1 MASTRSNE
9 SRGFDGS
16 LRDTFGRR
24 VEDLRLSVTDRCN
37 FRCDYCADDCV
48 LHADPER
55 LLSLDELIRIA
66 DICSRMGVTR
76 VRVTGGEPTLRPGLE
91 KLFRGLAGLSLS
103 DIAMTTNGSR
113 VNDQSASRWRRAG
126 LRRITISLDSLRPE
140 RFGAITRSRCSV
152 ERVLASIECAKRAG
166 LDPVRINAVVIRGM
180 NDDEIVDLA
189 ALARRFDV
197 DVRLIE
203 YMPLVATR
211 AWTPGAVV
219 TADEMV
225 DTISEVYPLTRVG
238 QDRPSSPSRMYAFA
252 DGAPGR
258 VGTIASVTRPFCS
271 SCSRIRITADGMIRP
286 CLFSLQEWDILS
298 VLRTHPGP
306 AGDAEVARFLS
317 TAVGSKQEGHGI
329 SSRSFIQPTRSMT
342 AIGG

>member
-1 MASTRSNE
+1 MASTRPDNSLA
-9 SRGFDGS
+9 SDGS
-16 LRDTFGRR
+16 LRDTFGRQIQ
-24 VEDLRLSVTDRCN
+24 DLRLSVTDRCN
-37 FRCDYCADDCV
+37 FRCDYCANDYV
-48 LHADPER
+48 HHAEASR
-55 LLSLDELIRIA
+55 LLSMDEFVRIA
-66 DICSRMGVTR
+66 DICSRLGVTR

-91 KLFRGLAGLSLS
+91 RLFRGLSGLSLS

-113 VNDQSASRWRRAG
+113 VNDRSASRWRKAG
-126 LRRITISLDSLRPE
+126 LRRVTISLDSLRPE
-140 RFGAITRSRCSV
+140 RFGAITRSRCPV
-152 ERVLASIECAKRAG
+152 ERVLASIECSKRAG
-166 LDPVRINAVVIRGM
+166 LDPVRINTVVIRGM

-203 YMPLVATR
+203 YMPLDASM
-211 AWTPGAVV
+211 AWTPEAVV
-219 TADEMV
+219 SADEMV
-225 DTISEVYPLTRVG
+225 NAISEVYPLAPIG
-238 QDRPSSPSRMYAFA
+238 QDRRSSPSRMYAFA

-286 CLFSLQEWDILS
+286 CLFSLEEWDIRG
-298 VLRTHPGP
+298 VLRTHRAPE
-306 AGDAEVARFLS
+306 GDVEVARFLT
-317 TAVGSKQEGHGI
+317 TAIRAKQEGHGI